1 MPTTL
6 NATTESNSTMQPREL
21 SSLKIRAALEANRQ
35 LALQEIQE
43 LPLATEQTKRYM
55 LPLVC
60 KHTGITVGS
69 LATIAVAGH
78 VPLLGQWK
86 DTQILHPFFSLGP
99 VALLQFA
106 RNSWLRFCALRP
118 EETADELVVSKQ
130 EQQLRVITLCMLHN
144 LTEVRQDIPWMP
156 EFKDVVANWTGLMS
170 ICYWKAYLDSER
182 FKFPQLRISKL
193 ERDVDLRSF
202 LQLCFK
208 CKKDYETNVNEK
220 IEEEKLRIAEKA
232 MKGIVDEVAGKKPL
246 SIKLL
251 WRWFQANMPARYKK
265 DLEGWMWELFSATE
279 KDILDFTVRDIEL
292 FEEIFLTE
300 VPTGS
305 TVSHAFLDVLR
316 GKHALISQHFETYEI
331 MIPNSIAEQVA
342 SGEIAATGPRPI
354 LSDYPSKVAW
364 MVACAK
370 WDLAQ
375 KDGRKHRDA
384 AVQRQ
389 RTETVTPSFRPKLVI
404 GAQPED
410 IPEEEEDDELPE
422 IDGAVDEH
430 TGERYEY

>member
-1 MPTTL
+1 MKETRSL
-6 NATTESNSTMQPREL
+6 TE
-21 SSLKIRAALEANRQ
+21 LKTRAALEANRQ
-35 LALQEIQE
+35 LALAEIQE

-55 LPLVC
+55 IPLIC
-60 KHTGITVGS
+60 SRTGITMGS

-78 VPLLGQWK
+78 MPLLGQWK
-86 DTQILHPFFSLGP
+86 DTQVLHPFFSMKP

-106 RNSWLRFCALRP
+106 RNSWLRFCALKP
-118 EETADELVVSKQ
+118 EETTDDLIVAKQ
-130 EQQLRVITLCMLHN
+130 EQHLRVITLCMLHN

-156 EFKDVVANWTGLMS
+156 EFKEVVANWTALMS
-170 ICYWKAYLDSER
+170 ICYWKAYLDSQR
-182 FKFPQLRISKL
+182 FKFPQIRISKL

-251 WRWFQANMPARYKK
+251 WRWFEANMPARYKK
-265 DLEGWMWELFSATE
+265 DLDGWMWELFSATE
-279 KDILDFTVRDIEL
+279 HDILDFTVRDIEL

-305 TVSHAFLDVLR
+305 SVSHAFLDVLR

-342 SGEIAATGPRPI
+342 SGEIKATGPEPK

-364 MVACAK
+364 MVARAK
-370 WDLAQ
+370 WKLAQ
-375 KDGRKHRDA
+375 PSSTKHREAEA
-384 AVQRQ
+384 ARQ
-389 RTETVTPSFRPKLVI
+389 KTETVKPTFRPRLVI
-404 GAQPED
+404 GADADDLPE
-410 IPEEEEDDELPE
+410 IEEDDELPE
-422 IDGAVDEH
+422 TDGAIDEH